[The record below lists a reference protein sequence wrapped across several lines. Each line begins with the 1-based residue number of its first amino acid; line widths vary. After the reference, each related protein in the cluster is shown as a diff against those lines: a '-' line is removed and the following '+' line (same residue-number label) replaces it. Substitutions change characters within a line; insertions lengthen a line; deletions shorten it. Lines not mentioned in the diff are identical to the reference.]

1 MTVRMI
7 KNGAWT
13 RVFVDGRSDLAA
25 AERRTG
31 AQLEPVLESSEGAPI
46 LLHIAEIRS
55 GFLEISE
62 VIVATNGHETITV
75 EPRNGASFLNELSD
89 RVRREL
95 PDIYDNNAIRCI
107 LVEAGYEMAARILD
121 TIELDLT
128 KVDAEVRSIG
138 HSLGSSR
145 TFGVSDLYEIEG
157 QFNGVDAV
165 LSHTSQSLCHL
176 TQLARIIRRDVRSAE
191 VYDHQRLV
199 DLVADGE
206 AGLRRVEFIIDRRRF
221 HNRAVAQVIAT
232 SDLDIVKIFTVL
244 WTVFLPGT
252 ALINWYG
259 QNFQVMPE
267 LSWYWSSWIQL
278 AGVLVVT
285 LIPILAVK
293 RSGQLR

>member
-1 MTVRMI
+1 M
-7 KNGAWT
+7 
-13 RVFVDGRSDLAA
+13 
-25 AERRTG
+25 
-31 AQLEPVLESSEGAPI
+31 EPVLESSEGAPI
-46 LLHIAEIRS
+46 LLRVAEIRS
-55 GFLEISE
+55 AYLEISE
-62 VIVATNGHETITV
+62 LIVATNGRETITV
-75 EPRNGASFLNELSD
+75 EPRSGVTFLNELSE
-89 RVRREL
+89 RVRKL
-95 PDIYDNNAIRCI
+95 PDINDSDAIRCI
-107 LVEAGYEMAARILD
+107 LVEAGYEMAARVLD

-128 KVDAEVRSIG
+128 KFDAEVRSISN
-138 HSLGSSR
+138 SLGTSR

-157 QFNGVDAV
+157 QLNGVDAV
-165 LSHTSQSLCHL
+165 LSHASQSLCHL
-176 TQLARIIRRDVRSAE
+176 TQLARIIRRDVRCTLDH
-191 VYDHQRLV
+191 DHQRLV

-221 HNRAVAQVIAT
+221 HNRAVTQVIAT

-285 LIPILAVK
+285 LVPILAVK